1 MEAQTAAPVAR
12 VEAKDPPS
20 WVRLLFPSAA
30 VIVFFIVFGAFVL
43 YAPSRLLADPD
54 AGWHIRNGQF
64 ILDTKSIPRVDHF
77 SWSMP
82 GKPWFAW
89 EWLYDAVAGALTNFG
104 GLTLFTIFNASV
116 IAVTFAAFLR
126 AMMRRSGDFVSS
138 FAIWVLAAAAG
149 SIHFLGRPHVV
160 TMLFLYV
167 LLEMIAAFEHG
178 NRKWLVYGAPPLF
191 ILWANIHG
199 GFVAAIVVL
208 AIVTI
213 GTWWDRRPKAG
224 KLAAITLISVAVTLI
239 NPYGWNLHAH
249 VFSYLGSDYLMRT
262 IEEFAAPSFRGF
274 QTISFGIL
282 VLITIA
288 VLAKVRA
295 RSTTDLMLILFAIA
309 IGLRAIRNIPLASIV
324 IGFALAPYTRE
335 FWNSAA
341 EGNTRGSAF
350 ARRIREFSISTA
362 TMDMKFS
369 GVALA
374 TVGVALAVVLGGAAE
389 HGFANAVP
397 RQHWDES
404 TLPVKAADYLVEHN
418 LQDKVFS
425 SDHWGAYLI
434 WRFYPEKV
442 FVDDRHDFY
451 GEAFVREMLQVTELQ
466 PGWHGV
472 LDKYGIERV
481 LAPTKSTVAPEL
493 IAGGWREIYRDQT
506 SIIVQRPPTAEQR

>member
-1 MEAQTAAPVAR
+1 MEAQTDAPA
-12 VEAKDPPS
+12 ESAETQAPPA
-20 WVRLLFPSAA
+20 WLRLLFPSAA

-64 ILDTKSIPRVDHF
+64 VLETKSIPRVDHF

-89 EWLYDAVAGALTNFG
+89 EWLYDAIAGALTNLG
-104 GLTLFTIFNASV
+104 GLTLFTIFNAAL
-116 IAVTFAAFLR
+116 IALTFAAFLR
-126 AMMRRSGDFVSS
+126 AMMRRSGDFVSA
-138 FAIWVLAAAAG
+138 FTMWVLAAAAG
-149 SIHFLGRPHVV
+149 SIHFLGRPHLV

-167 LLEMIAAFEHG
+167 LLEMIAAFERG
-178 NRKWLVYGAPPLF
+178 NMKWLVYGTPPLF
-191 ILWANIHG
+191 ILWANMHG

-249 VFSYLGSDYLMRT
+249 VFGYLGSGYLMRT

-282 VLITIA
+282 IVIAIA
-288 VLAKVRA
+288 VLAKVRT
-295 RSTTDLMLILFAIA
+295 RNTTDLLLVLFAIA
-309 IGLRAIRNIPLASIV
+309 IGLRAVRNIPLACIV
-324 IGFALAPYTRE
+324 IGFVLAPYTRE
-335 FWNSAA
+335 FWDSVA
-341 EGNTRGSAF
+341 EGSTRGSAV
-350 ARRIREFSISTA
+350 ARRIREFSTSTA
-362 TMDMKFS
+362 AMDMKFS

-374 TVGVALAVVLGGAAE
+374 AIGVVIAIVLGIAAE
-389 HGFANAVP
+389 RGFANP
-397 RQHWDES
+397 IPKQQWDES
-404 TLPVKAADYLVEHN
+404 TLPVKAADYLVEHKV
-418 LQDKVFS
+418 QDKVFS

-434 WRFYPEKV
+434 WRFYPGKV
-442 FVDDRHDFY
+442 FVDDRHDYY

-466 PGWHGV
+466 PGWRNI
-472 LDKYGIERV
+472 LDTHGIERV
-481 LAPTKSTVAPEL
+481 LVPVKSTVATEL
-493 IAGGWREIYRDQT
+493 TADGWREIYRDST
-506 SIIVQRPPTAEQR
+506 SVIVQRPAEAKQR

>member
-1 MEAQTAAPVAR
+1 MEAQTAAPVASA
-12 VEAKDPPS
+12 ETKDLPS

-64 ILDTKSIPRVDHF
+64 ILETKSIPRVDHF

-89 EWLYDAVAGALTNFG
+89 EWHYDAIAGALTNLG
-104 GLTLFTIFNASV
+104 GLTLFTIFNAAA
-116 IAVTFAAFLR
+116 IALTFAALLR
-126 AMMRRSGDFVSS
+126 GMMRRSRDFVSS
-138 FAIWVLAAAAG
+138 FAIWVLAATAG

-167 LLEMIAAFEHG
+167 LLEMLAAFERG
-178 NRKWLVYGAPPLF
+178 SEKWLLYGAPLMF
-191 ILWANIHG
+191 VLWANMHG
-199 GFVAAIVVL
+199 GFVAALVVL

-224 KLAAITLISVAVTLI
+224 KLAAITLISAAVTLI

-249 VFSYLGSDYLMRT
+249 VFGYLGSDYLMRT

-282 VLITIA
+282 VLIALA
-288 VLAKVRA
+288 VLAKVRT
-295 RSTTDLMLILFAIA
+295 RNTTDLLLVLFAIA
-309 IGLRAIRNIPLASIV
+309 IGLRAIRNIPLACIV
-324 IGFALAPYTRE
+324 IGFVLAPYTRE
-335 FWNSAA
+335 FWREVAA
-341 EGNTRGSAF
+341 SKSRGA
-350 ARRIREFSISTA
+350 ALAHRVGEFSTSTA

-374 TVGVALAVVLGGAAE
+374 AIGVALVIILAITAE
-389 HGFANAVP
+389 RGLASPVP
-397 RQHWDES
+397 KQHWDES

-434 WRFYPEKV
+434 WRFYPAKV
-442 FVDDRHDFY
+442 FVDDRHDYY
-451 GEAFVREMLQVTELQ
+451 GEAFVREMLQVTELHL
-466 PGWHGV
+466 GWRKV
-472 LDKYGIERV
+472 LEKYGVERV
-481 LAPTKSTVAPEL
+481 LVPAKSTVATNL
-493 IAGGWREIYRDQT
+493 AADGWLEIYRDQT
-506 SIIVQRPPTAEQR
+506 SVIVQRPAEAKQR

>member
-1 MEAQTAAPVAR
+1 
-12 VEAKDPPS
+12 
-20 WVRLLFPSAA
+20 
-30 VIVFFIVFGAFVL
+30 
-43 YAPSRLLADPD
+43 
-54 AGWHIRNGQF
+54 
-64 ILDTKSIPRVDHF
+64 
-77 SWSMP
+77 
-82 GKPWFAW
+82 
-89 EWLYDAVAGALTNFG
+89 
-104 GLTLFTIFNASV
+104 
-116 IAVTFAAFLR
+116 
-126 AMMRRSGDFVSS
+126 
-138 FAIWVLAAAAG
+138 
-149 SIHFLGRPHVV
+149 V

-224 KLAAITLISVAVTLI
+224 KLAAITLISAAVTLI

-295 RSTTDLMLILFAIA
+295 RSTTDLLLMLFAIA

-324 IGFALAPYTRE
+324 IGFALAPYMRE
-335 FWNSAA
+335 FWDSVA
-341 EGNTRGSAF
+341 EGSTRGSAI
-350 ARRIREFSISTA
+350 ARRIREFSTSTA
-362 TMDMKFS
+362 AMDMKFS

-374 TVGVALAVVLGGAAE
+374 AIGVVLAIIFGIAAE
-389 HGFANAVP
+389 RGFANP
-397 RQHWDES
+397 IPKQHWDES
-404 TLPVKAADYLVEHN
+404 TLPVKAADYLIEHN
-418 LQDKVFS
+418 LQGKVFS

-434 WRFYPEKV
+434 WRFYPRKV
-442 FVDDRHDFY
+442 FVDDRHDYY

-466 PGWHGV
+466 PGWRNV
-472 LDKYGIERV
+472 LDKHGIERV
-481 LAPTKSTVAPEL
+481 LVPAKSTVASTL
-493 IAGGWREIYRDQT
+493 VSDGWREIYRDQT
-506 SIIVQRPPTAEQR
+506 SVIVQRPFEAKQR